1 MTNKYLMREDAPLD
15 EKTWAAMDRTMVDA
29 AKSVL
34 TGRKILDI
42 EGPYGFGL
50 KAIPLQDCVGD
61 GGVITSEMLSLN
73 LIQTTFSIGKRDL
86 AAYEKDGV
94 YLNLEGLA
102 CAATECARL
111 EDALIFQGP
120 TGKDGLMTMEDSGS
134 LDLSS
139 WKAVGKAADDVIQAI
154 TSMDQAGFHGPYIMA
169 LSPSRFNLLFRRYP
183 QGGTE
188 LEHLND
194 IVGGKVVKAP
204 ILESGGILLAMGRQ
218 FASIILG
225 ADMQVGFIGPVG
237 ESLEFTIS
245 ESLACLV
252 REPGA
257 ICVLREK

>member
-1 MTNKYLMREDAPLD
+1 MANKYLMREDSPLE
-15 EKTWAAMDRTMVDA
+15 EKTWAVLDGTMVEA

-50 KAIPLQDCVGD
+50 KAIPLQDCIGD
-61 GGVITSEMLSLN
+61 GGVIISDMLPLN
-73 LIQTTFSIGKRDL
+73 LIQTTFSVGKRDL
-86 AAYEKDGV
+86 AAYERDNLF
-94 YLNLEGLA
+94 LNLEEIA
-102 CAATECARL
+102 CAAMECARL

-134 LDLSS
+134 VNLSS
-139 WKAVGKAADDVIQAI
+139 WKQVGKAADDIIQSI
-154 TSMDQAGFHGPYIMA
+154 TALDQVGFHGPYCMA
-169 LSPSRFNLLFRRYP
+169 LSPSRYNLLFRRYP

-188 LEHLND
+188 LEHLQEM
-194 IVGGKVVKAP
+194 VAGGIFKAP
-204 ILESGGILLAMGRQ
+204 ILDSGGVILAMGRQ

-225 ADMQVGFIGPVG
+225 MDMQVGFIGPVG

-245 ESLACLV
+245 ESLALMV